1 MSNWEKRAHACLC
14 VRSCVVRAVLTT
26 FFESTISSTAPLLF
40 QTPRKAKS
48 TTHDDGNFGRRKYYS
63 ASCFPALPFFFL
75 CHGLF
80 CQHHCVLLSHPG
92 RQVHPSSIA
101 AILSPRKLPVARKH
115 RPSLSLLVACLRFTR
130 ERTHQPEALVGPES
144 GATSK

>member
-1 MSNWEKRAHACLC
+1 MSNWEKRARARLFVRICMCVC

-75 CHGLF
+75 CHATIVCCSRIPAGKCILPRLLLYSRPESFRSRENIGLRF
-80 CQHHCVLLSHPG
+80 P
-92 RQVHPSSIA
+92 P
-101 AILSPRKLPVARKH
+101 
-115 RPSLSLLVACLRFTR
+115 LVACSRFTR
-130 ERTHQPEALVGPES
+130 ERTHINR
-144 GATSK
+144 KRW